1 MWNGHNCQD
10 IFTEGEHLLWREKSI
25 HPSSQEVSLAHGL
38 LLVGHAQNTLPRRCL
53 VEILIRFLNHLSQ
66 LGGWLAALHWI
77 LLIWMNSSLCSW
89 LIQISDVTGSNPLI
103 HWETPRVQASS
114 LQEYPPRSDILT
126 RETMSMTH
134 VSLLK
139 WTLQEQQLLA
149 VQCCLP
155 DTWY

>member
-10 IFTEGEHLLWREKSI
+10 IFTEVEHLLWREKSI
-25 HPSSQEVSLAHGL
+25 HPSSQEVYLAHGL
-38 LLVGHAQNTLPRRCL
+38 LLVGHAQNTSPSRCL
-53 VEILIRFLNHLSQ
+53 VGILIRFLNHLNQ

-149 VQCCLP
+149 VQCCLH
-155 DTWY
+155 DAWY